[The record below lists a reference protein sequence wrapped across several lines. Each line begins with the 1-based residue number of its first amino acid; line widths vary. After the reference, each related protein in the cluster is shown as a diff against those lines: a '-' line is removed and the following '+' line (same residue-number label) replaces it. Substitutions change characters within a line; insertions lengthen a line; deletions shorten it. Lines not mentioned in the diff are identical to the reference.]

1 MALTSLNG
9 FGSISYPQFP
19 PRHVSPTISG
29 SLGSGLNGTP
39 SQSQSPPPSNRFT
52 IPSDIASPPPAS
64 LNPVPFSA
72 RRQNDYFDQTR
83 ELLSGLNHDHSVH
96 QTPAAGGARGPIDYP
111 ELMPKP
117 PPLAASSAL
126 GRQDQR
132 PRVLQPPLAGSSVSP
147 GMSHSGGNMN
157 RNGEPKPPRINS
169 DYPVTYWTDVMVG
182 LSGLKNLGNTCYMNA
197 PIQCL
202 SATVPFA
209 RFFTGG
215 FLFCLPT
222 FGTYVVCEL
231 MCRMILISEHRWK
244 PAINLVNPL
253 GSKGHL
259 THAFAKLLQEMW
271 GQDLPFL
278 TPHEFRVS
286 SDEVAP
292 FPA

>member
-1 MALTSLNG
+1 LNP
-9 FGSISYPQFP
+9 FILS
-19 PRHVSPTISG
+19 
-29 SLGSGLNGTP
+29 
-39 SQSQSPPPSNRFT
+39 
-52 IPSDIASPPPAS
+52 SDITTPPPAS
-64 LNPVPFSA
+64 LNPVPFST
-72 RRQNDYFDQTR
+72 RRQNDYLDQTH
-83 ELLSGLNHDHSVH
+83 ELLSGLNH
-96 QTPAAGGARGPIDYP
+96 QTPAVSGVRGPIDYP

-132 PRVLQPPLAGSSVSP
+132 PRVLPPGPSVLTSP
-147 GMSHSGGNMN
+147 ALSHGGNVSM
-157 RNGEPKPPRINS
+157 NGEPKPPRLA
-169 DYPVTYWTDVMVG
+169 DYPVTYWADVMVG

-209 RFFTGG
+209 RFFTGE

-222 FGTYVVCEL
+222 LGAYVVCKSIYQMTL
-231 MCRMILISEHRWK
+231 NSEHRWK
-244 PAINLVNPL
+244 PAINMLNPL

-259 THAFAKLLQEMW
+259 THAFAKLLHEMW
-271 GQDLPFL
+271 GQDLPYL

-286 SDEVAP
+286 SDVVVP